1 MTCSLRT
8 NRQTDRQTD
17 RQTEVLKTEN
27 PIRASAFQASACDLS
42 GPINNVSKRV
52 MKYTHYTL
60 SDPDSVTRLA
70 VKGKHTYLSSRPE

>member
-1 MTCSLRT
+1 MACEH
-8 NRQTDRQTD
+8 
-17 RQTEVLKTEN
+17 TEVLTNEY

-60 SDPDSVTRLA
+60 SDPDSDT
-70 VKGKHTYLSSRPE
+70 LSSKR